1 MALSLSTR
9 LWSSWFSL
17 INGVSQQFCT
27 LVFSK
32 SNSAAKNCITS
43 QENVDFTTRLACVQ
57 KLPPFQKKL
66 ERFFIV
72 LFSEGRGPSVHCT
85 QTTPN
90 DEYLYRCLHGGRKI
104 VAPRRSWKA
113 DHPGTICFLYSVY
126 MQKDLLIPS
135 ARIFLV
141 LAVADLGEGSGGL
154 GLLPFFRPN

>member
-1 MALSLSTR
+1 M
-9 LWSSWFSL
+9 W
-17 INGVSQQFCT
+17 T
-27 LVFSK
+27 LQHDWPVYRSPLPSK
-32 SNSAAKNCITS
+32 KNWR
-43 QENVDFTTRLACVQ
+43 D
-57 KLPPFQKKL
+57 
-66 ERFFIV
+66 FFIV

-104 VAPRRSWKA
+104 VPPRRSWKA

-141 LAVADLGEGSGGL
+141 LAVADLGEGPGGL
-154 GLLPFFRPN
+154 GLPPFFRPNWGPKSRWNVFGDFPPSSLSQGVDDQAPHPHPLISTSGSGTD